1 MIQSIDF
8 ILSSFQNSALAGS
21 ANSGIRVVAT
31 RTLHKAI
38 SNLFAAKFSVSAS
51 LSGAREKREKNVRID
66 CIYADNVNK
75 KEEVDEKR
83 KLHTSGSVN
92 KEAGVTKHES
102 TSRIRAVR
110 L

>member
-1 MIQSIDF
+1 MYCHYPSSCLFSFLFFFFFFFNPFNAHTLIQSIDF

-66 CIYADNVNK
+66 CIYADK
-75 KEEVDEKR
+75 C
-83 KLHTSGSVN
+83 
-92 KEAGVTKHES
+92 
-102 TSRIRAVR
+102 
-110 L
+110 